1 MRLPCQLVVSSFCA
15 LGLLTSSVA
24 HAAAPGAWSVG
35 VERVFGFSTV
45 TVKTKV
51 GNLPRTSNTSS
62 QISLF
67 DHTVGVQLGY
77 PGARVALDYLFPS
90 GLSLGGAIGYQSLDP
105 DDDDDADD
113 DTVKSWLLEPRI
125 GYFAS
130 VTGSFGVWPR
140 GGLTYVS
147 SSQGGG
153 ESSSL
158 TAISV
163 EVPLVLNVG
172 GNVCFVGMPYADLGV
187 GGGTDDIDRKA
198 TELGLQFGMS
208 AFF

>member
-1 MRLPCQLVVSSFCA
+1 MRLPSLVVWSFCA
-15 LGLLTSSVA
+15 LGPLTSSPA
-24 HAAAPGAWSVG
+24 HASAPGSWSVG
-35 VERVFGFSTV
+35 IERVFGFSSV
-45 TVKTKV
+45 TVKTKA
-51 GNLPRTSNTSS
+51 NNQTNSITSS
-62 QISLF
+62 QVSLF
-67 DHTVGVQLGY
+67 DHTLSQQLPAY

-90 GLSLGGAIGYQSLDP
+90 GLSLGGALGYQSRDP
-105 DDDDDADD
+105 NDEVDD

-147 SSQGGG
+147 VDTGG
-153 ESSSL
+153 SDVSSL

-163 EVPLVLNVG
+163 EVPLVLRVA
-172 GNVCFVGMPYADLGV
+172 GNVCFVGMPYVDLGV
-187 GGGTDDIDRKA
+187 GGGNDQFDQKA
-198 TELGLQFGMS
+198 TEFGLQFGMS

>member
-1 MRLPCQLVVSSFCA
+1 MRLPSQLVVSSFCA
-15 LGLLTSSVA
+15 LGLFTSSMA

-35 VERVFGFSTV
+35 IERVFGFSTV
-45 TVKTKV
+45 TIKTKV
-51 GNLPRTSNTSS
+51 NNLPQTSNTSS
-62 QISLF
+62 QVSLF
-67 DHTVGVQLGY
+67 THTLSQQAPAY

-90 GLSLGGAIGYQSLDP
+90 GLSLGGAIGYQSRDP
-105 DDDDDADD
+105 NDELDD
-113 DTVKSWLLEPRI
+113 DTVKSWLLQPRI

-140 GGLTYVS
+140 AGLSYVS
-147 SSQGGG
+147 VDTGGDDV
-153 ESSSL
+153 SSL
-158 TAISV
+158 TAISL

-187 GGGTDDIDRKA
+187 GGGNDQIDQKA
-198 TELGLQFGMS
+198 TEFGLQFGMS

>member
-35 VERVFGFSTV
+35 IERVFGFSTV
-45 TVKTKV
+45 TVKTKPD
-51 GNLPRTSNTSS
+51 NLPRTSNTSS
-62 QISLF
+62 QVSLF
-67 DHTVGVQLGY
+67 DHTLGVQLGY

-90 GLSLGGAIGYQSLDP
+90 GLSLGGALGYQSLDP
-105 DDDDDADD
+105 DDDEDD

-140 GGLTYVS
+140 GGISYVS
-147 SSQGGG
+147 FDPGGG
-153 ESSSL
+153 DSRSL

-187 GGGTDDIDRKA
+187 AGGNDDVDQKA
-198 TELGLQFGMS
+198 TEFGLQFGMS